1 MLQLHTHILTP
12 PCTNLCPTCIG
23 ASLQDVTTGSMVSD
37 LGVHHTHE
45 ERFEQCIEGE
55 VVAEHPVAVGVA
67 EVGEVCTCGLDAALC
82 ALVLAT
88 YCRSWLICPQALTSV
103 ILLSLNVWLTSS
115 DEEAVVHT

>member
-1 MLQLHTHILTP
+1 
-12 PCTNLCPTCIG
+12 
-23 ASLQDVTTGSMVSD
+23 MVSD